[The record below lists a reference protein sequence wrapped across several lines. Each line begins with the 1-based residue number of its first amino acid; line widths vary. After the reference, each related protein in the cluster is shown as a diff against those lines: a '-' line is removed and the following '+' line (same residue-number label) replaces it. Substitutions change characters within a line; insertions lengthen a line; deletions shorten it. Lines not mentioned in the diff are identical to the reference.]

1 MRYRQDLQKR
11 SLIGTHSK
19 KLHHDCSKILMKNG
33 YAVECDENETKSRS
47 DEPPVAGKDI
57 HRLFNVQNIS
67 A

>member
-1 MRYRQDLQKR
+1 MRYRQESQKR

-19 KLHHDCSKILMKNG
+19 KLHHACSKILMKNG
-33 YAVECDENETKSRS
+33 YAVEFDEYETKSRS
-47 DEPPVAGKDI
+47 DGILVAGKGI